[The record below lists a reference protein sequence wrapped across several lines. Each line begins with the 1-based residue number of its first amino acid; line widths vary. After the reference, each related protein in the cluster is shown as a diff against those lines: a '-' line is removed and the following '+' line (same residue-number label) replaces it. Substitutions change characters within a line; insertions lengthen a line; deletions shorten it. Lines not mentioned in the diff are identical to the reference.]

1 MIPQSNF
8 GKASIGRL
16 VLLKFQSY
24 PFQEYGSVQGRIEF
38 ISHIPDEKGYLA
50 KVSFTNGLTTTYKKK
65 IQYRDGL
72 TASAEVI
79 TQDMRLLDRLYYSIW
94 SQLKR

>member
-1 MIPQSNF
+1 
-8 GKASIGRL
+8 
-16 VLLKFQSY
+16 LKFQSY